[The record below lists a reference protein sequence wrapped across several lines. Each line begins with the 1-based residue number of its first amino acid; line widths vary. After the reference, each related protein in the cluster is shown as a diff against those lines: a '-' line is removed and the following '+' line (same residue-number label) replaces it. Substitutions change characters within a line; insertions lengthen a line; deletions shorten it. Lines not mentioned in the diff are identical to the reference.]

1 MTKRPI
7 SVLILCI
14 IGLGLGTL
22 GICSAPFGVVPYAI
36 DLGVPNP
43 VVDMVKGNDLVFGY
57 MMASLGVGLILNLF
71 MVTCCIGAL
80 MLKPWARWGLIGY
93 AAIAVLLGCVG
104 LVFNYTWMIPQMRDM
119 GDAAVMGGAVG
130 GIVGGCIGLLL
141 PTAIVIVMFLP
152 DVREAFAGPSDLA

>member
-1 MTKRPI
+1 MTKRPV

-14 IGLGLGTL
+14 VCLGFGAL
-22 GICSAPFGVVPYAI
+22 GICGAPFALVPYTI

-43 VVDMVKGNDLVFGY
+43 VVDMVKANNLVFGY
-57 MMASLGVGLILNLF
+57 MIASLGVGLILNLF

-93 AAIAVLLGCVG
+93 AAIGILLGCVG
-104 LVFNYTWMIPQMRDM
+104 LVFNYTWMIPQMRAM

-130 GIVGGCIGLLL
+130 GIIGGCIGLLL
-141 PTAIVIVMFLP
+141 PVAILIVMFLP
-152 DVREAFAGPSDLA
+152 NVRAAFSGPSDLA